1 MPDAL
6 AVGEDIVTAGR
17 RLFEANLWLARHLRS
32 TRERGADPPDQP
44 EIVISQAEI
53 LYIRAL
59 SF

>member
-6 AVGEDIVTAGR
+6 AVGEDIVTAGG
-17 RLFEANLWLARHLRS
+17 RLFEADGGLARHLRS
-32 TRERGADPPDQP
+32 TRERGAVPPDQP